1 LSKEIIEYKPTK
13 TKGRDK
19 IKSTFLPYRVALTC
33 QLSIK
38 LVPMLKK
45 LESKLVNIGVTLI
58 IIGAI
63 LQFTAIII

>member
-1 LSKEIIEYKPTK
+1 
-13 TKGRDK
+13 
-19 IKSTFLPYRVALTC
+19 
-33 QLSIK
+33 
-38 LVPMLKK
+38 MLKK